1 MRIERWWNPNLPQML
16 GITVF
21 LLYFN
26 ALFGAL
32 ALLGVTDSPTPYF
45 WVGLRRA
52 PDLADLIEIVAVL
65 AFAAAAVLI
74 ANSQKRG
81 WALGA
86 AVAVGAVVAPF
97 LAFDGF
103 GFLTGRYLFTW
114 MFDVALAALLLH
126 PQSRQYQKIWF
137 S

>member
-16 GITVF
+16 GIAVF

-26 ALFGAL
+26 GLFGAL
-32 ALLGVTDSPTPYF
+32 ELLGILNGGSPYALLGFTIS
-45 WVGLRRA
+45 
-52 PDLADLIEIVAVL
+52 PDLTDVVLAIAVL
-65 AFAAAAVLI
+65 AYFAGGALI
-74 ANSQKRG
+74 ASSQKVG
-81 WALGA
+81 WAIGA

-97 LAFDGF
+97 LVTSQFKLSIGLGWLFD
-103 GFLTGRYLFTW
+103 L
-114 MFDVALAALLLH
+114 ALAALLLH

>member
-16 GITVF
+16 GIAVF

-26 ALFGAL
+26 GLFGAL
-32 ALLGVTDSPTPYF
+32 ELLGVINGGSPYTLLGYTISP
-45 WVGLRRA
+45 GLA
-52 PDLADLIEIVAVL
+52 NVVLAVAVV
-65 AFAAAAVLI
+65 AYIAGGALI
-74 ANSQKRG
+74 ASSQKIG
-81 WALGA
+81 WTISA

-97 LAFDGF
+97 LVMSQFKLSIGLGWLFD
-103 GFLTGRYLFTW
+103 L
-114 MFDVALAALLLH
+114 ALAALLLH